1 MRHSMNIPQA
11 AILNISLLVV
21 LLFGSCT
28 PYKKIPYFQDIQGTQ
43 TSSEKINNSTQL
55 IVQPAD
61 VLGINVGSRNPESS
75 AVFNYNLSRV
85 SGNNYNTSPDNP
97 VIGYLVDEKGLI
109 HLPLIG
115 DLKAAGL
122 TTSQIR
128 DKLSLDLQAFYKDP
142 VVNIRILNFKVSI
155 YGDVARPNVY
165 TLQNE
170 QTSIIEALTLA
181 GDLNITAIRNNIL
194 LVRYENGE
202 RKYIH
207 LDITSK
213 KLMESPY
220 FYLKNND
227 QIYVQPGKSKFASV
241 NDAGFRAATLI
252 LSGLSIIAIM
262 VSRTY

>member
-1 MRHSMNIPQA
+1 MITPKTS
-11 AILNISLLVV
+11 ILNLLILFV
-21 LLFGSCT
+21 LLFTSCT
-28 PYKKIPYFQDIQGTQ
+28 PYKNIPYFQDLESTQ
-43 TSSEKINNSTQL
+43 ASEEKIDNYAQL
-55 IVQPAD
+55 KIQPTD
-61 VLGINVGSRNPESS
+61 VLGINVTSRNPESS
-75 AVFNYNLSRV
+75 SIFNYNLTRAN
-85 SGNNYNTSPDNP
+85 GNNYNTSPDNP
-97 VIGYLVDEKGLI
+97 VIGYLVDEKGFI

-115 DLKAAGL
+115 DFQVAGL

-128 DKLSLDLQAFYKDP
+128 DKLSIALQTFYKDP
-142 VVNIRILNFKVSI
+142 VVNIRILNFKISV

-170 QTSIIEALTLA
+170 QTSITEAISLA
-181 GDLNITAIRNNIL
+181 GDLNITAMRKNVLLIRF
-194 LVRYENGE
+194 ENGE

-207 LDITSK
+207 LDLTSK

-252 LSGLSIIAIM
+252 LSGLSIIAIL
-262 VSRTY
+262 VSRSY